1 MRRYFLLFGALL
13 WLAAAIGGCAGGAAT
28 PAMQM
33 SSNAPADA
41 DFGTTRTSDGGLFQ
55 VTYTPALQPIAI
67 NELHQWTLHVET
79 ADGVPVDDAAIAVS
93 GGMPEHN
100 HGMPTEPAVTEALG
114 NGDYRVEG
122 MQFQMGGWWTI
133 TFVIDAAGQ
142 QDSVTFNLKL

>member
-1 MRRYFLLFGALL
+1 MRRIFLLTSLL
-13 WLAAAIGGCAGGAAT
+13 IMVMLVGGCAVPSAT

-33 SSNAPADA
+33 SSNPPADA
-41 DFGTTRTSDGGLFQ
+41 DYRTTRTSENDLFQ
-55 VTYTPALQPIAI
+55 VTYSPSLDPILI

-79 ADGVPVDDAAIAVS
+79 AEGVPVNDAVIAVS

-100 HGMPTEPAVTEALG
+100 HGMPTEPKVTESLG

>member
-1 MRRYFLLFGALL
+1 MHRVSLLFASLL
-13 WLAAAIGGCAGGAAT
+13 AFSVLMAGCGPAA

-33 SSNAPADA
+33 GSNPPADA
-41 DFGTTRTSDGGLFQ
+41 DYGTTRTSDNGLFQ
-55 VTYTPALQPIAI
+55 ATYTPALNPITI

-79 ADGVPVDDAAIAVS
+79 ADGTPVDDAVIAVS

-100 HGMPTEPAVTEALG
+100 HGMPTEPKVTEALG

>member
-1 MRRYFLLFGALL
+1 MRQTILLIGLL
-13 WLAAAIGGCAGGAAT
+13 LLAAAIGACSGSAAT

-33 SSNAPADA
+33 GGAPADA
-41 DFGTTRTSDGGLFQ
+41 DFGATRTSDNGLFQ
-55 VTYTPALQPIAI
+55 VTYTPSLDPIAI
-67 NELHQWTLHVET
+67 NELHEWTLHVET
-79 ADGVPVDDAAIAVS
+79 ADGAPVNDAVISVS

-100 HGMPTEPAVTEALG
+100 HGMPTEPKVTASLG

>member
-1 MRRYFLLFGALL
+1 MRRYFLLFGVLL
-13 WLAAAIGGCAGGAAT
+13 LLVAAIGGCGGAAT

-33 SSNAPADA
+33 SSNVPADT
-41 DFGTTRTSDGGLFQ
+41 DFGTTRASDGGLFR
-55 VTYTPALQPIAI
+55 VTYTPALEPIAI

-79 ADGVPVDDAAIAVS
+79 PEGAPVDDAVIAVS

-100 HGMPTEPAVTEALG
+100 HGMPTEPQVTEALG

>member
-1 MRRYFLLFGALL
+1 
-13 WLAAAIGGCAGGAAT
+13 
-28 PAMQM
+28 MQM
-33 SSNAPADA
+33 GGGAPADA
-41 DFGTTRTSDGGLFQ
+41 DFGATRTSDNGLFQ
-55 VTYTPALQPIAI
+55 VTYTPSLDPVAI
-67 NELHQWTLHVET
+67 NELHEWTLHVET
-79 ADGVPVDDAAIAVS
+79 AEGAPVDDAVISVS

-100 HGMPTEPAVTEALG
+100 HGMPTEPKVTASLG

>member
-1 MRRYFLLFGALL
+1 MRRTILMIGVLL
-13 WLAAAIGGCAGGAAT
+13 LAATIGACSGSAAM

-33 SSNAPADA
+33 GGGAPADA
-41 DFGTTRTSDGGLFQ
+41 DFGATRTSDNGLFQ
-55 VTYTPALQPIAI
+55 VTYTPSLDPVAI
-67 NELHQWTLHVET
+67 NELHEWTLHVET
-79 ADGVPVDDAAIAVS
+79 AEGAPVDDALITVS

-100 HGMPTEPAVTEALG
+100 HGMPTEPKVTASLG

>member
-13 WLAAAIGGCAGGAAT
+13 LLAAAIGACAGGDAT
-28 PAMQM
+28 PVGQM
-33 SSNAPADA
+33 SSKTAADA
-41 DFGTTRTSDGGLFQ
+41 DFGTTRTSDGGRFQ
-55 VTYTPALQPIAI
+55 VTYTPALEPIAI
-67 NELHQWTLHVET
+67 NELHEWTLHVET
-79 ADGVPVDDAAIAVS
+79 ADGVPVDDALIAVS

-100 HGMPTEPAVTEALG
+100 HGMPTEPQVTEVLG

>member
-1 MRRYFLLFGALL
+1 MRRYFLWFGALL
-13 WLAAAIGGCAGGAAT
+13 MLAAAIGGCAGAAA

-33 SSNAPADA
+33 SSNAPADT
-41 DFGTTRTSDGGLFQ
+41 DFATARASDGGLFQ
-55 VTYTPALQPIAI
+55 VSYTPALEPIAI

-79 ADGVPVDDAAIAVS
+79 AEGVPVDDAVIAVS

-100 HGMPTEPAVTEALG
+100 HGMPTEPQVTEALG